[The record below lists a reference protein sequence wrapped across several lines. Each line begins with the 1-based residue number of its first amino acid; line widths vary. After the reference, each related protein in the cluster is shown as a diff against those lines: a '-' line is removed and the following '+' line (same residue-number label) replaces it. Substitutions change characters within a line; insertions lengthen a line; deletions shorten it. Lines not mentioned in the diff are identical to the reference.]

1 MDIDRLM
8 QLMLSE
14 AQSQVLESVASA
26 CEHVT
31 WTITVRLS
39 SLPPPL
45 RPLTPSLLVAT
56 ASPATDPVSPRCT
69 SHAVGSLAGGV
80 QVVGG
85 RSGCGAV
92 NSGKGPGMVLGSK
105 PGPGPTRRPVSLRPT
120 APCKL

>member
-1 MDIDRLM
+1 M
-8 QLMLSE
+8 QVVGGRSGCG
-14 AQSQVLESVASA
+14 AVTRAVIQKKGSQE
-26 CEHVT
+26 
-31 WTITVRLS
+31 
-39 SLPPPL
+39 
-45 RPLTPSLLVAT
+45 LL
-56 ASPATDPVSPRCT
+56 T

-85 RSGCGAV
+85 RSGCGVV